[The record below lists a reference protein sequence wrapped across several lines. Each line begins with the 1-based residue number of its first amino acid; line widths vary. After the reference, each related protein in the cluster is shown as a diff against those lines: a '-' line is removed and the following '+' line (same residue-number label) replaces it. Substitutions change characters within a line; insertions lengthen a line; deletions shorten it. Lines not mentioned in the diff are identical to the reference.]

1 MLGIPESRRQS
12 PEANVPR
19 GIGPTS
25 SPAISTSGPAE
36 AWVGEG
42 LGPAAEGLVGGD
54 RDGVLLLAFGEGPR
68 WDGPWPL
75 PPVRRGGNA
84 IPPWRPRQ
92 PRRHHR
98 RVATSVAPPGA
109 TTRPP
114 TGRSRER
121 GPSVHLSSLRLS
133 SRPLG
138 VRIGP
143 RHRNTS
149 PDGPCGH
156 RPRAHARWP
165 VTLPQEVPLAVI
177 AGQERGAR
185 DIGLLNG
192 T

>member
-1 MLGIPESRRQS
+1 VKVLVQPPKDSLEAIATEFFSSRSVRVLVGMGHGHYLLS
-12 PEANVPR
+12 
-19 GIGPTS
+19 
-25 SPAISTSGPAE
+25 AE
-36 AWVGEG
+36 AATLSSLETE
-42 LGPAAEGLVGGD
+42 ATT
-54 RDGVLLLAFGEGPR
+54 
-68 WDGPWPL
+68 
-75 PPVRRGGNA
+75 PPPPQGGNLGS
-84 IPPWRPRQ
+84 
-92 PRRHHR
+92 
-98 RVATSVAPPGA
+98 TPGA

-121 GPSVHLSSLRLS
+121 GPSVHLSSLHLS
-133 SRPLG
+133 SRPMG

-192 T
+192 K